1 MSLRLF
7 SLQTL
12 SASSKGNDEVATPTS
27 FEQSSSYEPVTLPVD
42 AYGMRLV
49 MKNAHATQ
57 AVLKAS
63 QSSGKRSF
71 KVLEELHPQVLSPL
85 MSPVDE
91 WSRAVMPKISILR
104 CLPGPLILPLALP
117 GQSFLLRALLA
128 QPQ

>member
-1 MSLRLF
+1 LSLRLF

-27 FEQSSSYEPVTLPVD
+27 FEQSGSYGPVTLPVD

-71 KVLEELHPQVLSPL
+71 KVLDQRPGGQVLSPL

-91 WSRAVMPKISILR
+91 PGCGALR
-104 CLPGPLILPLALP
+104 GG
-117 GQSFLLRALLA
+117 GQEL
-128 QPQ
+128 

>member
-71 KVLEELHPQVLSPL
+71 KVLEELHPQ
-85 MSPVDE
+85 
-91 WSRAVMPKISILR
+91 R
-104 CLPGPLILPLALP
+104 PGPLPADEP
-117 GQSFLLRALLA
+117 G
-128 QPQ
+128 